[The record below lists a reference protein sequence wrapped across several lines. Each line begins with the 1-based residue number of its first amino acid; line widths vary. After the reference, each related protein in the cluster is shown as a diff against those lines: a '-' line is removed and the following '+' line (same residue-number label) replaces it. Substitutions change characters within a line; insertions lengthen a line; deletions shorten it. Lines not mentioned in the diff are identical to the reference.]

1 MRRPWQIWL
10 AYASCLAVVLL
21 AMGWLSHTT
30 LEADRAEWQARQA
43 AAREETIA
51 SVLWQMDTE
60 LTPLLAQ
67 EAARPHFVY
76 HPFYSAPSVVAE
88 RDPSSVAKGKEP
100 SETKNVR
107 ANGEPELP
115 QLASPLLM
123 QPSPYVLLHFQLN
136 DDGKL
141 VSPQSPTGAANTLAL
156 GNGVPAANMR
166 LSNSRLAELE
176 SSLDQA
182 QLLAALPAG
191 AEQEIGITQFQIGR
205 DENWL
210 AQADGAF
217 NNNAYVNNSLAYPPV
232 QQEVELALN
241 QPPQQAAT
249 FPQQPAGD
257 DLAYQMQQRAQP
269 RVQSRAAN
277 DLEQRNRAYQSAT
290 QRQIVE
296 QRLNLNYGP
305 ISELKYVRE
314 GVMQPVWQ
322 GDRLLLARRVKVGE
336 KQLVQG
342 CWLDWDK
349 IRGELTARHAQTLPG
364 LGLMPL
370 RPDINRDEVRV
381 SRLLAT
387 LPVQLVLPEMTTAAQ
402 PWSPLRMSLVVAW
415 SMLALAAAA
424 VAMLLQGVIT
434 LSERRGAFV
443 SAVTHELR
451 TPLTTFRMYAEML
464 AENMVPSAESRQK
477 YLETLRVEAD
487 RLSHLVENVL
497 AYARLE
503 RGRHGQRRETTA
515 VCDMVQRCSDRF
527 ADRAAQAGMTLVV
540 KLDPSANDETI
551 ETDPAAVEQILF
563 NLIDNAC
570 KYAATSEDRRL
581 HLETFTVGRD
591 VVVRVRDHGPGIDDK
606 AARRLFQPFSK
617 SVHDAASSAP
627 GVGLGLALSRRLA
640 HELGGRLELERQA
653 GTGACFVLHLPRSP
667 GK

>member
-1 MRRPWQIWL
+1 
-10 AYASCLAVVLL
+10 
-21 AMGWLSHTT
+21 
-30 LEADRAEWQARQA
+30 
-43 AAREETIA
+43 
-51 SVLWQMDTE
+51 
-60 LTPLLAQ
+60 
-67 EAARPHFVY
+67 
-76 HPFYSAPSVVAE
+76 
-88 RDPSSVAKGKEP
+88 
-100 SETKNVR
+100 
-107 ANGEPELP
+107 
-115 QLASPLLM
+115 M
-123 QPSPYVLLHFQLN
+123 QPSPYVLLHFQLS
-136 DDGKL
+136 DEGKL
-141 VSPQSPTGAANTLAL
+141 VSPQSPTGVANTLAL
-156 GNGVPAANMR
+156 GNGVPAANMD
-166 LSNSRLAELE
+166 LSNSRLMELE
-176 SSLDQA
+176 SSLDQG

-191 AEQEIGITQFQIGR
+191 SEQEIGITQFQIGR

-210 AQADGAF
+210 AQGNGTFA
-217 NNNAYVNNSLAYPPV
+217 NNAYVNNSLAYPPV

-241 QPPQQAAT
+241 PSPQQAAPT
-249 FPQQPAGD
+249 PQQQASD
-257 DLAYQMQQRAQP
+257 DLAYQSQQRAQ
-269 RVQSRAAN
+269 RGSSRAAN

-305 ISELKYVRE
+305 VSELKYVRE

-322 GDRLLLARRVKVGE
+322 GERLLLARRVKVGE

-364 LGLMPL
+364 LTLMPL
-370 RPDINRDEVRV
+370 RPDIDRHEVRV

-387 LPVQLVLPEMTTAAQ
+387 LPVQLVLPEMTTTAQ
-402 PWSPLRMSLVVAW
+402 PWSPLRMSLIVAW
-415 SMLALAAAA
+415 SMLALAAGA

-515 VCDMVQRCSDRF
+515 VNDIVQRCSDRF

-540 KLDPSANDETI
+540 KADPSASDETI

-570 KYAATSEDRRL
+570 KYAATAEDRRL
-581 HLETFTVGRD
+581 HLETFAVDRY
-591 VVVRVRDHGPGIDDK
+591 VIVRVRDHGPGIDDK

-640 HELGGRLELERQA
+640 HELGGRLEHEGSTQS
-653 GTGACFVLHLPRSP
+653 GASFVLYLPRARSLALP
-667 GK
+667 